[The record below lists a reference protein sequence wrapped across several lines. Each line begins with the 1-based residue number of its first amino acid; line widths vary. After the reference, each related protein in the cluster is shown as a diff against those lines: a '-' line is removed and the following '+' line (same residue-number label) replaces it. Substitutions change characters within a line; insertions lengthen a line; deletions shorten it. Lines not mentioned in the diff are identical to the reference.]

1 MDKVIFI
8 TGTSSGLGKT
18 TAKYF
23 AAMGWKVAATMRN
36 PSKET
41 ELTQLD
47 NVAVFK
53 MDVTDP
59 ASVKKTVADVIDTFG
74 QIDVVVNNAGIGRY
88 GALELVTDNEINEQ
102 WATNVKGVINVIREV
117 LPRFRAKGAGMFINV
132 SSVMGLTTGMPLGS
146 LYNMSKFALEGLSE
160 ALYYE
165 LKPLNIEIRLVEP
178 GGFKS
183 EFNSNVMLK
192 RDEQI
197 IGYEMM
203 TDKIEHMLNHVNDSP
218 SGTAQD
224 TADVIFNLA
233 TRESDLFRTV
243 IGTDSL
249 SLMEL
254 RNSLPVEDFLDAVL
268 KSYSS

>member
-18 TAKYF
+18 IAKHF

-47 NVAVFK
+47 NISVFK

-59 ASVKKTVADVIDTFG
+59 ASVKKAVAEIIDTFG
-74 QIDVVVNNAGIGRY
+74 QIDIVVNNAGIGRY
-88 GALELVTDNEINEQ
+88 GALELVTDNEVNEQ
-102 WATNVKGVINVIREV
+102 WDTNVKGVINVIRAA
-117 LPRFRAKGAGMFINV
+117 LPHFKAKNTGMFINV
-132 SSVMGLTTGMPLGS
+132 SSIMGLTTGMPLGS
-146 LYNMSKFALEGLSE
+146 MYNMSKFAIEGLSE

-183 EFNSNVMLK
+183 EFNSNIVLK

-197 IGYEMM
+197 TGYETM
-203 TDKIEHMLNHVNDSP
+203 TDKIEHLLNHANDSP
-218 SGTAQD
+218 AGTAQD

-233 TRESDLFRTV
+233 TGESNSFRTV
-243 IGTDSL
+243 IGSDSL

-254 RNSLPVEDFLDAVL
+254 RNSLPVEDYLDAVL
-268 KSYSS
+268 KSFS